1 MYVLKHAD
9 SYLAHNGTCFYLQPS
24 QRLAVRLDDLTAQLA
39 APGVG
44 YLSVHDSYRL
54 VKLSPRHSDLP
65 LDPDLA
71 ANVVETP
78 F

>member
-1 MYVLKHAD
+1 MYVLKYND
-9 SYLAHNGTCFYLQPS
+9 SYLAHDGNRFYLQPR
-24 QRLAVRLDDLTAQLA
+24 QRLAVRVDDLTAQLA
-39 APGVG
+39 KPGVG